1 MSDNVSPP
9 PAATRGDGVSPRPP
23 AACPSP
29 IRAVLFDAVGT
40 LFHSQPSITRVY
52 ADAGA
57 RAGIVLSES
66 EIGDRFLA
74 AFRRHFGRPA
84 AGSPA
89 ELTRTSEDIERE
101 RWRRIVAEVFVEL
114 PEASGALFETL
125 WEHFARGSSWRLFD
139 DVAPT
144 WEALAKRGLRIGIAS
159 NYDRR
164 LLSVVSELRP
174 LADCRHVYHSAGVG
188 HAKPGV
194 AFFRAIELDLG
205 LSPDELL
212 FVGDDRVNDYEGA
225 AHAGWHSV
233 WLGRQRPPEGPHHI
247 QSLLELLDKLN
258 PRHSPPPAGD
268 SNASSVAPP

>member
-1 MSDNVSPP
+1 MTHNSSSQ
-9 PAATRGDGVSPRPP
+9 PANRRGDNNSGQRSGIRS
-23 AACPSP
+23 AP

-57 RAGIVLSES
+57 RAGLVLSEA
-66 EIGDRFLA
+66 EIGERFLA

-84 AGSPA
+84 AGAPA
-89 ELTRTSEDIERE
+89 EQTTTSEEIEYA
-101 RWRRIVAEVFVEL
+101 RWRRIVADVFVEL
-114 PEASGALFETL
+114 PDAAGRLFESL

-144 WEALAKRGLRIGIAS
+144 WMALAARGLRIGIAS

-164 LLSVVSELRP
+164 LLSVVSELPP
-174 LADCRHVYHSAGVG
+174 LAACRHVYHSAGVG

-194 AFFRAIELDLG
+194 AFFRVIESDLG
-205 LSPDELL
+205 LGPDELL

-225 AHAGWHSV
+225 AHAGWRSL
-233 WLGRQRPPEGPHHI
+233 WLGRHRPSEGPHHI
-247 QSLLELLDKLN
+247 QSLLDLLD
-258 PRHSPPPAGD
+258 HG
-268 SNASSVAPP
+268 VAYPVADR